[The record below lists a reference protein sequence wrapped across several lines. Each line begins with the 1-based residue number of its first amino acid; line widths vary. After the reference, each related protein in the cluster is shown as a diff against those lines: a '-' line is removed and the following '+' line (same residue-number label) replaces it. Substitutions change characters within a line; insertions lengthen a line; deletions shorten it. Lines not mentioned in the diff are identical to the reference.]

1 MLSIRLVCYSREGSE
16 WFPVFVDATGATF
29 TYDPDRTGGNLCP
42 CAPWFL
48 S

>member
-29 TYDPDRTGGNLCP
+29 RTGGNLCP